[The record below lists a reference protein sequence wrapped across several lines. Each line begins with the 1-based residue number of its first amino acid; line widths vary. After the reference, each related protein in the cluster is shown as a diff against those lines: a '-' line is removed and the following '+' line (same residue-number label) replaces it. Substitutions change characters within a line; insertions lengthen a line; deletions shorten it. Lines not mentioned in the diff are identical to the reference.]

1 MPRRDHIAWRFSGLA
16 LAAAFAVSACQSAP
30 AAPTTAPTTAPPA
43 APKPTTA
50 PAVSPS
56 TAPSAAPSASPSV
69 SPAAS
74 PSASA
79 AASPSAVAAAP
90 APTTAAAAAAASGTG
105 VQSQFFVQA
114 DFDRQMAQRK
124 IAPEGS
130 ADTPWVQAIQPNYV
144 DTAKYKKAGPWNV
157 CFSNAAV
164 DNPWRVVGW
173 TTMQAEVALQG
184 DKIKQFTYVDATGK
198 DEKQISDMADL
209 ATKGC
214 DAIIVAPNTTAAL
227 TPAVEKACATG
238 IPVIVFD
245 RGVTTDCMVAN
256 IHPIGGY
263 AYGAAAAEF
272 LVSTV
277 KKGGNV
283 LALRILPGVDVLE
296 TRWSAAKVIFDQ
308 AGINVVGVQ
317 FTDGDP
323 AKTKSIVS
331 DYIRR
336 FGTLDGVWMDAGAT
350 SVAASEAFEDAGKP
364 IPPMTG
370 EDQND
375 FLLKWK
381 AQNLNWMAPTYPT
394 FEWRTPIIAA
404 TMILNGEQVP
414 HEWVLPEPEIT
425 KANLDQYADPKM
437 PPLFYALCGC
447 QKMPGYPE
455 KWGGKP

>member
-1 MPRRDHIAWRFSGLA
+1 MRRDHTEWRFSVLA
-16 LAAAFAVSACQSAP
+16 LAAAFSVSACQTAAP
-30 AAPTTAPTTAPPA
+30 AAAPTTAPAAAPTAAPA
-43 APKPTTA
+43 AAAKPSTA
-50 PAVSPS
+50 PAAAPS
-56 TAPSAAPSASPSV
+56 SAPSAAPSAAAVAKPSPS
-69 SPAAS
+69 PA
-74 PSASA
+74 
-79 AASPSAVAAAP
+79 AAAP
-90 APTTAAAAAAASGTG
+90 APTTAPAAAGASGTG

-124 IAPEGS
+124 VAAEGS
-130 ADTPWVQAIQPNYV
+130 ADTPWLQAIQPNYV
-144 DTAKYKKAGPWNV
+144 DTTKYKKPGPWTV

-173 TTMQAEVALQG
+173 TTMQAEVGIQG
-184 DKIKQFTYVDATGK
+184 DKIKNFIYVDATGK

-238 IPVIVFD
+238 VPVITFD
-245 RGVTTDCMVAN
+245 RGVTSDCMVTN

-272 LVSTV
+272 LIQNV

-296 TRWSAAKVIFDQ
+296 TRWSAAKVLFDQ

-331 DYIRR
+331 DYLRR

-364 IPPMTG
+364 IPPITG

-375 FLLKWK
+375 YLTKWK

-404 TMILNGEQVP
+404 TMILNGEKVP

-425 KANLDQYADPKM
+425 KANLDQYVDPKM
-437 PPLFYALCGC
+437 PPLFYPLCGC